1 MKGDSIAYRKEKLV
15 CVGWQDEKH
24 VILLPTEGSSK
35 MITYNSKRNREH
47 QCPEIVRNYNL
58 HMGGV
63 DLSDMRCYMFLDE
76 RRTIRWNK
84 KVFFTLLSRVL
95 LNSFIL
101 YQCNTE
107 NVPKLNRRQFMV
119 KLVEGLTGDFR
130 AGRTKP
136 GRKLVQNPP
145 DRLLYPEK
153 HLKQTKLPIGK
164 KRNCCLYKFEKRKKS
179 PYILYM

>member
-1 MKGDSIAYRKEKLV
+1 
-15 CVGWQDEKH
+15 
-24 VILLPTEGSSK
+24 
-35 MITYNSKRNREH
+35 
-47 QCPEIVRNYNL
+47 
-58 HMGGV
+58 
-63 DLSDMRCYMFLDE
+63 MFLDE

-164 KRNCCLYKFEKRKKS
+164 KRNCCLYRFEKRKKS